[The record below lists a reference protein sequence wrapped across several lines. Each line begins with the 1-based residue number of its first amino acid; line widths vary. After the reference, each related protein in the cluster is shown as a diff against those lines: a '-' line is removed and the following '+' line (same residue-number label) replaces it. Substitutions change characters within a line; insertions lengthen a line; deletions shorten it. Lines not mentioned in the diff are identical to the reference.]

1 MWIFLNNAFIS
12 IVQKPD
18 DKDTLTVRARVKG
31 DIARAFPGTKEKAG
45 GGTDYAYRAKVKR
58 EVVAKTISDQI
69 MALDYDNFKN
79 SISDNEHHNLC
90 AKVWHVAYAHQNR
103 MGQVSASNGKQKSLL
118 G

>member
-1 MWIFLNNAFIS
+1 MWLFLQNSFIS

-31 DIARAFPGTKEKAG
+31 DIARAFPGTKEKLG
-45 GGTDYAYRAKVKR
+45 GGTDYAYRAKVPR

-69 MALDYDNFKN
+69 MALDYSNFKD
-79 SISDNEHHNLC
+79 SIADNEHHTFC
-90 AKVWHVAYAHQNR
+90 AKVWGVAYSHQNR
-103 MGQVSASNGKQKSLL
+103 MGQVSAAKGKQKSLI